1 MPSIAQLLR
10 SDIAALDS
18 YTPIVPLDVLA
29 QQLGLPVERIIKLD
43 ANENP
48 YGPSPRA
55 IAALNDPAVHAAYAV
70 YPDPECRAVRAAL
83 SSYIG
88 QPSER
93 IICGAGADELID
105 LLLRLC
111 VEPGEVVIDCPPTF
125 GMYSF
130 DAGVQAAKVVNVERK
145 EDFSLDP
152 EELAEAI
159 TQHKAKIVFLTSPNN
174 PTGNLMPRNDI
185 LRLLE
190 LPVLVVVD
198 EAYAEFS
205 GGSMI
210 DLVGQYENLVVLRTL
225 SKWAGL
231 AGLRIGYGVMHEELA
246 QHIWKIRQPYNVSV
260 PAQVA
265 ALASFDDMDH
275 LRDTIRRIIDERARL
290 YEGLRSI
297 AWLQPYPSEANFIL
311 CRVDGRSAREVKD
324 ALAKEGILVRYY
336 NKPNLR
342 DCIRISVGKPEHTD
356 AVLAALRAL

>member
-205 GGSMI
+205 GGSVI

>member
-18 YTPIVPLDVLA
+18 YTPIVPIDVLA
-29 QQLGLPVERIIKLD
+29 QQLGLPVDRIIKLD

-70 YPDPECRAVRAAL
+70 YPDPECRALRDAL

-88 QPSER
+88 QPAER

-130 DAGVQAAKVVNVERK
+130 DAGVQSAKVVNVERK

-159 TQHKAKIVFLTSPNN
+159 SQHNAKIVFLTSPNN
-174 PTGNLMPRNDI
+174 PTGNLMSRNDI

-190 LPVLVVVD
+190 LPTLIVVD

-205 GGSMI
+205 GESVM
-210 DLVGQYENLVVLRTL
+210 DLVGEHENLVVLRTL

-231 AGLRIGYGVMHEELA
+231 AGLRIGYGVMHEALA

-265 ALASFDDMDH
+265 ALASFEDMDH
-275 LRDTIRRIIDERARL
+275 LRDTIRRIVSERARL
-290 YEGLRSI
+290 YEGLSTI
-297 AWLQPYPSEANFIL
+297 AWLHPYPSEANFIL

-336 NKPNLR
+336 NKANLR
-342 DCIRISVGKPEHTD
+342 DCIRISVGKPEQTD

>member
-205 GGSMI
+205 GGSVI

-297 AWLQPYPSEANFIL
+297 VWLQPYPSEANFIL

>member
-18 YTPIVPLDVLA
+18 YTPIVPIDVLA

-70 YPDPECRAVRAAL
+70 YPDPECRAVREAL
-83 SSYIG
+83 SAYIG
-88 QPSER
+88 QPAER

-105 LLLRLC
+105 LLMRLF

-159 TQHKAKIVFLTSPNN
+159 TQHNAKIVFLTSPNN
-174 PTGNLMPRNDI
+174 PTGNLMSRNDI

-190 LPVLVVVD
+190 LPTLVVVD

-205 GGSMI
+205 GESVI

-275 LRDTIRRIIDERARL
+275 LRDTIRRIVDERARL

-297 AWLQPYPSEANFIL
+297 TWLQPYPSEANFIL

-336 NKPNLR
+336 NKANLR
-342 DCIRISVGKPEHTD
+342 DCIRISVGKPEQTD